1 MKMTIGQRLG
11 SFEVSAVLGEGGMGE
26 VWRATDTALGREV
39 ALKVLP
45 EGFAEDPERHA
56 RFEREARV
64 LASLNHPNIAT
75 LYGLE
80 HLDGIHVLVMELVE
94 GEGLDELMARGPV
107 AVDDTVQIALQIA
120 RALEAAHEAGIVH
133 RDLKPANVR
142 LRPDGTVKVLD
153 FGLAKAWETTSGDS
167 SLSLSPTITS
177 HHTRAGVILG
187 TAAYMSPEQA
197 RGKQVDRRA
206 DIWAFGVVLWEMLTG
221 RRMFD
226 GETVTDVI
234 AAVITREPDWDLLPD
249 GIPHFLRRLLSRC
262 LRKDPRTRQPDIAS
276 VRLELEELGAAGA
289 EEEPTA
295 APAMVPV
302 RPRSRGRTIAWL
314 AGAVVLLAL
323 GGAVGW
329 LATPQQVNR
338 RVVEFQV
345 EPPQGTRFYLDPERP
360 GSAVVSPDGEAI
372 AFTAEEK
379 GVFRLYVRSLSSAVS
394 QPISGTEGAQYP
406 FWSPDSRLLAFFA
419 DGKLRKVQIKG
430 GASPPVTICDAE
442 EIKGGSWGSAGMIV
456 FAPNASSPLMRVSE
470 SGGAPRSVTQF
481 DPDLKE
487 DSHRHPR
494 FLPDGRHFLYLARVN
509 GGSPDNGVMVS
520 SIDGGPSKLL
530 VRSPAAAEYAS
541 GHLLFMRDGTL
552 MAQPFDPSRLELSGE
567 AFPLAED
574 LNLVAPATALAVFSA
589 SADGILVYQTG
600 GSGAARKLVWR
611 DRSGRVTGTLGD
623 EATFWDVALSPG
635 GDQAAVNVSGP
646 AGSADLWLYDIARGV
661 GTRLTFDPHD
671 EWGLAWSPNAKTI
684 AFASDREGHYDLYTI
699 AVGGTQP
706 EQLLYKSDT
715 TKVPDCISPDGRL
728 LMYSEQSRETGW
740 DLWLLPLEGEHTPR
754 PFINTPFD
762 QPMAAFSPDSRWVAY
777 GSNESGA
784 MEVYVVPFPG
794 PGRKWQI
801 STQGGSWPQWR
812 SDGREI
818 FYRGPTGTIFATSI
832 EAGGDT
838 LTIGMPESLFLLAT
852 PQSSNQRYFPKPDG
866 SGFLSI
872 EPVDAQ
878 VRSPLTVVMNW
889 PAKVPG

>member
-45 EGFAEDPERHA
+45 ESFADDPERHA

-64 LASLNHPNIAT
+64 LGSLNHPNIAT

-107 AVDDTVQIALQIA
+107 AVDDAVQIALQIA

-142 LRPDGTVKVLD
+142 IRPDGTVKVLD

-234 AAVITREPDWDLLPD
+234 AAVITREPDWNALPD
-249 GIPHFLRRLLSRC
+249 GTPRVLRRLLSRC

-276 VRLELEELGAAGA
+276 VRLELEELGADESPRVSDVAMT
-289 EEEPTA
+289 PPSTA
-295 APAMVPV
+295 
-302 RPRSRGRTIAWL
+302 PRRRGRAIAWS
-314 AGAVVLLAL
+314 AGAVALLAA
-323 GGAVGW
+323 GSAIGW
-329 LATPQQVNR
+329 LATPRQLDR
-338 RVVEFQV
+338 RVVEF
-345 EPPQGTRFYLDPERP
+345 EIDPPAETRFYLDPERP
-360 GSAVVSPDGEAI
+360 GAAVISPDGEAI
-372 AFTAEEK
+372 AFTAEGK
-379 GVFRLYVRSLSSAVS
+379 GVFQLYVRSLSSATA

-406 FWSPDSRLLAFFA
+406 FWSPDSRSVGYFA
-419 DGKLRKVQIKG
+419 DGKLRKVQVMG
-430 GASPPVTICDAE
+430 GTSPPVTICDAE
-442 EIKGGSWGSAGMIV
+442 EVKGASWGSAGVIV

-470 SGGAPRSVTQF
+470 SGGTPTPVTTF

-509 GGSPDNGVMVS
+509 GGSPDNGIMVS
-520 SIDGGPSKLL
+520 SIDGGPSNLL

-567 AFPLAED
+567 ASPLAED
-574 LNLVAPATALAVFSA
+574 LDLVAPGTALAVFSA
-589 SADGILVYQTG
+589 SVNGTLVYQTG
-600 GSGAARKLVWR
+600 GSTAARKLVWR
-611 DRSGRVTGTLGD
+611 DRDGRVTGSLGE
-623 EATFWDVALSPG
+623 EATYWDLSLSPN

-646 AGSADLWLYDIARGV
+646 SGSADTWLYDISRGV

-671 EWGLAWSPNAKTI
+671 EWGLAWSPDGRTL
-684 AFASDREGHYDLYTI
+684 AFASDRQGHYDLYSI
-699 AVGGTQP
+699 AVGGTEP
-706 EQLLYKSDT
+706 EQVLYASET
-715 TKVPDCISPDGRL
+715 TKVPASISPDGQL
-728 LMYSEQSRETGW
+728 LLFAEQNRDTGW
-740 DLWLLPLEGEHTPR
+740 DLWLLPLEGERTPR
-754 PFINTPFD
+754 PFINTRFD
-762 QPMAAFSPDSRWVAY
+762 QPVAAFSPDGRWVAY
-777 GSNESGA
+777 GSNESGR

-812 SDGREI
+812 RDGREI
-818 FYRGPTGTIFATSI
+818 FYRGPAGTIFATQV
-832 EAGGDT
+832 EARGDT
-838 LTIGMPESLFLLAT
+838 LTVGMPKSLFVLQT
-852 PQSSNQRYFPKPDG
+852 PESSNQRYAPTADG
-866 SGFLSI
+866 EHFLSI
-872 EPVDAQ
+872 EPIAAQ
-878 VRSPLTVVMNW
+878 ARSPLTVVMNW
-889 PAKVPG
+889 PAKAPG